1 MQTGRPA
8 KHPRTPF
15 GERVFAAREAAG
27 LSQAEVAEQL
37 GLSQNAYAMWERHP
51 VALRPD
57 QIEALAAALA
67 VSVEV
72 LFGKVPMPAKP
83 PGPMGRVK
91 KAFEDVSQ
99 LPRNQ
104 QATVLNMVE
113 SLIRYQQRER
123 AKKQA
128 AKSA

>member
-1 MQTGRPA
+1 
-8 KHPRTPF
+8 
-15 GERVFAAREAAG
+15 
-27 LSQAEVAEQL
+27 
-37 GLSQNAYAMWERHP
+37 
-51 VALRPD
+51 
-57 QIEALAAALA
+57 
-67 VSVEV
+67 
-72 LFGKVPMPAKP
+72 
-83 PGPMGRVK
+83 MGRVK